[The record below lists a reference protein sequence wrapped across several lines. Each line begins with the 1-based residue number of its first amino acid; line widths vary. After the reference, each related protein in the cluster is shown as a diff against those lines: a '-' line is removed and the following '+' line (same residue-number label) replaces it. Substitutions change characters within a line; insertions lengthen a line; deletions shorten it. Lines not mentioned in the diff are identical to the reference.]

1 MERIMNTSLKN
12 LLAVAAAAAA
22 VALPGVAFAQSSD
35 AAYCGA
41 LVSKYEHYLDMSSKR
56 GEQPQSLEAK
66 TGIEKCQAG
75 DASGIPAIEKALR
88 DAKYSLPSRSL
99 TPVAATTNAGN
110 CGVETWSTDKMMYV
124 GTPCTAG
131 PAYENST
138 GASH

>member
-1 MERIMNTSLKN
+1 MNTSVKA
-12 LLAVAAAAAA
+12 LLAVVA
-22 VALPGVAFAQSSD
+22 VSLPGVAFAQSSD
-35 AAYCGA
+35 DQYCGA
-41 LVSKYEHYLDMSSKR
+41 LVSKYEQYLDMSSKR
-56 GEQPQSLEAK
+56 GQQPQSLEAK

-75 DASGIPAIEKALR
+75 DPSGIPAIEKALE

-99 TPVAATTNAGN
+99 TPVTSSTKAGN

-131 PAYENST
+131 PTYDSSA

>member
-1 MERIMNTSLKN
+1 MERIMNTSLKG
-12 LLAVAAAAAA
+12 LLAVVA

-35 AAYCGA
+35 AQYCAA
-41 LVSKYEHYLDMSSKR
+41 LVSKYEQYLDMSSKR
-56 GEQPQSLEAK
+56 GQQPQSLEAR
-66 TGIEKCQAG
+66 TAVEKCQAG
-75 DASGIPAIEKALR
+75 DPAGIPGIEKALE

-138 GASH
+138 GVSH